1 MTNDPDPDSGHGEV
15 GAGRTV
21 AGGSAGADTEPTPA
35 GARDQGRRRVGLLG
49 GTFDPIH
56 LGHLVIGEYVR
67 DRLGLDELR
76 LLVAGDP
83 WMKDSESAAHHRVA
97 MARAAVADH
106 DAIVVD
112 DRETR
117 RNGPTYTADTLA
129 MLHDEEPGTDFQF
142 LLGADAAAHLPDWH
156 RVTEALALATFVV
169 VGRPGSERPTHDLM
183 DGTNWV
189 EAPLVDISS
198 TQVRADVAAGHS
210 VRYRVP
216 DLVRAY
222 LDDHHLYRPTS

>member
-1 MTNDPDPDSGHGEV
+1 MSEHPGPEAGHGEV

-21 AGGSAGADTEPTPA
+21 VGGSAGADDERRPA
-35 GARDQGRRRVGLLG
+35 GPRDQGRRRVGLLG

-56 LGHLVIGEYVR
+56 LGHLVVGEYVR
-67 DRLGLDELR
+67 DRLGLDQLR

-112 DRETR
+112 DRETHR
-117 RNGPTYTADTLA
+117 DGPTYTADTLA
-129 MLHDEEPGTDFQF
+129 MLHEEEPGCDFHF

-156 RVTEALALATFVV
+156 RVDEALALATFVV
-169 VGRPGSERPTHDLM
+169 VARPGSDRPTHDLM
-183 DGTNWV
+183 GGTTWV
-189 EAPLVDISS
+189 QAPLVDISS
-198 TQVRADVAAGHS
+198 TQVRADITAGHS

-216 DLVRAY
+216 ELVRAY
-222 LDDHHLYRPTS
+222 LDDHHLYRPTP